1 MIRDGRQNVNVLVL
15 KQEFGGTR
23 LAPKTMKITK
33 IPYVQVENGEPAVM
47 AIGEDIT
54 EYVEKEKRVKE
65 KLETLQLAN
74 GKLKTEKANAH
85 SNTINSVAYNNDGTL
100 IVSGSYDQ
108 TIKVWDGEPPTP
120 PNRLSSAKADASC
133 VSLPSQHP

>member
-15 KQEFGGTR
+15 RQEFGGTR

-74 GKLKTEKANAH
+74 SKLRAEKDMLEHKISMYQGLQGLGRKEGQEAEEGGGA
-85 SNTINSVAYNNDGTL
+85 A
-100 IVSGSYDQ
+100 
-108 TIKVWDGEPPTP
+108 
-120 PNRLSSAKADASC
+120 
-133 VSLPSQHP
+133 